1 MKEFERISKDPKA
14 KCKAL
19 FVWGRSVSSNGEVHN
34 KTWGS
39 VVGSNPSLIDN
50 SIANLSQELSDICL
64 LWEGINVNL
73 TSAWA
78 LRSVFYEKDDKY
90 PTVYSS
96 DILVSTNSV
105 PQMIVW
111 NKEINGFSL
120 ITEVIASNYLDLR
133 GEGNG
138 KAARFLKSI
147 PEFTTSDFRNLF
159 ETRKKGNDVLTLFPS
174 PSMLLS
180 ETFIDFL
187 YTTSKDE

>member
-1 MKEFERISKDPKA
+1 MKEFERILEDPKA

-19 FVWGRSVSSNGEVHN
+19 FVWGKSVSSNGEVQN

-78 LRSVFYEKDDKY
+78 LRSVFCEKDDNY
-90 PTVYSS
+90 PMVYSS
-96 DILVSTNSV
+96 DILYSTNSI

-111 NKEINGFSL
+111 NNEINGFSL
-120 ITEVIASNYLDLR
+120 ITEIAASNYLEISSKD
-133 GEGNG
+133 
-138 KAARFLKSI
+138 KVKSSRFLRSL
-147 PEFTTSDFRNLF
+147 PEFTTSDFKGLF
-159 ETRKKGNDVLTLFPS
+159 EKSKKGKDVVTLFPS

-180 ETFIDFL
+180 KTFIDFL
-187 YTTSKDE
+187 RTTSRDG